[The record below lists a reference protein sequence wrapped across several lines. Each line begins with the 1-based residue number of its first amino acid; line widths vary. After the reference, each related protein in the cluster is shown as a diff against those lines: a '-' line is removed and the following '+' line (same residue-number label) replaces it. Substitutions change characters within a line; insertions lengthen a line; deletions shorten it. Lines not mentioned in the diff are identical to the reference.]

1 LLGGLAEVLIAVP
14 EWSLVGK
21 CGVFCGACRLY
32 VIGRCRS
39 CTVAYAGGG
48 AGCPYFRC
56 VEERGLRSCGDCEE
70 FPCEKHYGPMAVY
83 SKTFLDWRKRE
94 IKPDRDRRGA
104 DE

>member
-1 LLGGLAEVLIAVP
+1 MP